1 MDGSRSNNK
10 RYCRK
15 SLKSFQTDYNNEQKL
30 QIRNSI
36 AEFLILVRMMK
47 NEYLVAKLL
56 YNQGVWLLL
65 YQSCLTKCET
75 HYYSTSILS
84 LNHY

>member
-1 MDGSRSNNK
+1 
-10 RYCRK
+10 
-15 SLKSFQTDYNNEQKL
+15 
-30 QIRNSI
+30 
-36 AEFLILVRMMK
+36 MK

-75 HYYSTSILS
+75 QYYSTSILS
-84 LNHY
+84 LNHYLQLITFQLGSINQIDTEKFLILL